1 MTARVRG
8 GMSLDDVAREF
19 GPERLV
25 VVASEERRWMALF
38 GGEADPQLVD
48 RLSDIQYCI
57 MERIG
62 RSRYE
67 WVSEKAIDSTARSSV
82 LLPREL
88 SSHMHN
94 S

>member
-38 GGEADPQLVD
+38 GGEADPQLVE

-67 WVSEKAIDSTARSSV
+67 KAIGSMARSSV
-82 LLPREL
+82 SLLNLLFSLFPVKVSR
-88 SSHMHN
+88 
-94 S
+94 